1 MWKGS
6 EIVEMD
12 SQLARRFTR
21 VMHYGRTDESCVGRI
36 VLNKK
41 NLRQL
46 INYLATFIE

>member
-1 MWKGS
+1 MWTGS

-21 VMHYGRTDESCVGRI
+21 VMYYGRTDESCVGRI

-41 NLRQL
+41 NWQL